1 MIVLVRCNCAFISN
15 VRYSNLSP
23 EFSQGQSMQGYFRR
37 DSCALPAKC
46 CALK

>member
-23 EFSQGQSMQGYFRR
+23 EISQGQSKAILDVIPVLFLRSVVR
-37 DSCALPAKC
+37 
-46 CALK
+46 

>member
-23 EFSQGQSMQGYFRR
+23 EFSQGQ
-37 DSCALPAKC
+37 KC